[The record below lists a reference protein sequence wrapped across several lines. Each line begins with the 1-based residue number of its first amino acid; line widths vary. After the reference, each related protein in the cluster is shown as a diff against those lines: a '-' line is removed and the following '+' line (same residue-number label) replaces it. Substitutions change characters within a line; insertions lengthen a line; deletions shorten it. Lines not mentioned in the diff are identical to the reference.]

1 MPLVGEKEL
10 KRHREQLAGWEENA
24 RAIRSEMETIA
35 DPHRRAIIKDYVDKY
50 PPEIQ
55 DALNK
60 TPEER
65 TPIQWQMV
73 HKANQYLEPGSYQ
86 YIAADSAVEGHL
98 KGDQRIR
105 WQELKAELKTFASLK
120 PADLPMGTGIRDV
133 APAVPE
139 THVLRRGVYD
149 APKEEVQPGFLQIL
163 DPKPAKITLA
173 MGTGS

>member
-24 RAIRSEMETIA
+24 RAIRSEMAAIA
-35 DPHRRAIIKDYVDKY
+35 EPHRRAIIKDYVDKY

-60 TPEER
+60 SPEER

-86 YIAADSAVEGHL
+86 YIATDAAVESRL
-98 KGDQRIR
+98 KGEPRQR
-105 WQELKAELKTFASLK
+105 WLELKDELKKHASIK
-120 PADLPMGTGIRDV
+120 PADLPIGTGIADV
-133 APAVPE
+133 APAPPE
-139 THVLRRGVYD
+139 THVLR
-149 APKEEVQPGFLQIL
+149 
-163 DPKPAKITLA
+163 
-173 MGTGS
+173 